1 MAAKIKMVCSQC
13 GSEEVLADAYAQWN
27 VGSQRW
33 DIVETFEKGAY
44 CSKCD
49 GATRIEEQPLQG

>member
-1 MAAKIKMVCSQC
+1 MNEKVRMVCSQC

-27 VGSQRW
+27 VGSQQW
-33 DIVETFEKGAY
+33 EIVETFEKGAY

-49 GATRIEEQPLQG
+49 SETRIEEYPC